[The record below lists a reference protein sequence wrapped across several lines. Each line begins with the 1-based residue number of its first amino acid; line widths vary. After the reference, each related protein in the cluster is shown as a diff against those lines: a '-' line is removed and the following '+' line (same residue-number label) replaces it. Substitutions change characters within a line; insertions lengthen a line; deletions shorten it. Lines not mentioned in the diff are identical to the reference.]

1 MSMHQE
7 QQWAVSR
14 ESVLANV
21 GLIVGA
27 AALTAVAAQISFG
40 TPVPTTLQTFAVF
53 ATSTVLGARRAVA
66 AQLLYLATGA
76 MGAPVFADGRGGV
89 DVVTQA
95 NPLHASGG
103 FLWGFVLA
111 AFVVGFS
118 ADRFG
123 LGFWTM
129 VPAMLVGSVA
139 LYLPGLLWLHQAIP
153 VPWTGSGGTVLNYG
167 LWPFALGDL
176 AKILAAA
183 AVVDPNAPWGRWV
196 ERLRPP
202 H

>member
-1 MSMHQE
+1 M
-7 QQWAVSR
+7 QQRSTELSR
-14 ESVLANV
+14 EFSLAGV

-27 AALTAVAAQISFG
+27 AALTAISAQISFG

-53 ATSTVLGARRAVA
+53 ATSAVLGARRAVA

-76 MGAPVFADGRGGV
+76 IGVPVFADGKGGV

-111 AFVVGFS
+111 AFVVGYA

-123 LGFWTM
+123 HSFWTT
-129 VPAMLVGSVA
+129 VPAMLIGSVA
-139 LYLPGLLWLHQAIP
+139 LYVPGLIWLQQAIP
-153 VPWTGSGGTVLNYG
+153 VPWTGGGATVLNYG

-183 AVVDPNAPWGRWV
+183 AVVDPRAPWGAMV
-196 ERLRPP
+196 DRLRAI
-202 H
+202 

>member
-1 MSMHQE
+1 M
-7 QQWAVSR
+7 QQRSWELTR
-14 ESVLANV
+14 ESAIASA

-27 AALTAVAAQISFG
+27 AALTAVSAQISFG
-40 TPVPTTLQTFAVF
+40 TPVPTTLQTLAVF
-53 ATSTVLGARRAVA
+53 STAAVLGARRAVA

-76 MGAPVFADGRGGV
+76 AGAPVFANGKGGV
-89 DVVTQA
+89 DIIATA

-111 AFVVGFS
+111 SFVVGLA
-118 ADRFG
+118 ADR
-123 LGFWTM
+123 LGHSFWTT

-139 LYLPGLLWLHQAIP
+139 LYVPGLIWLHQAIP
-153 VPWTGSGGTVLNYG
+153 VPWTGAGGTVFNYG

-183 AVVDPNAPWGRWV
+183 ALVDPNAPWGRLV
-196 ERLRPP
+196 ERLRM
-202 H
+202 

>member
-1 MSMHQE
+1 MSMQE

-27 AALTAVAAQISFG
+27 AAITAVAAQISFG
-40 TPVPTTLQTFAVF
+40 APVPTTLQTLAVF
-53 ATSTVLGARRAVA
+53 ATSAVLGARRAVA

-76 MGAPVFADGRGGV
+76 IGAPVFADGRGGV
-89 DVVTQA
+89 DIVTQA

-111 AFVVGFS
+111 AFVVGFA

-123 LGFWTM
+123 HGFWTM

-153 VPWTGSGGTVLNYG
+153 VLWTGSGGTVLNYG

-183 AVVDPNAPWGRWV
+183 AIVDPNAPWGRWV
-196 ERLRPP
+196 DRLRPA
-202 H
+202 

>member
-1 MSMHQE
+1 MSMQE

-27 AALTAVAAQISFG
+27 AAITALAAQISFG
-40 TPVPTTLQTFAVF
+40 APVPTTLQTLAVF
-53 ATSTVLGARRAVA
+53 ATSAVLGARRAVA

-76 MGAPVFADGRGGV
+76 IGAPVFSDGRGGV
-89 DVVTQA
+89 DIVTQA

-111 AFVVGFS
+111 AFVVGFA

-123 LGFWTM
+123 HAFWTM

-183 AVVDPNAPWGRWV
+183 AIVDPNAPWGRWV
-196 ERLRPP
+196 DRLRPD
-202 H
+202 

>member
-1 MSMHQE
+1 MHQE

-27 AALTAVAAQISFG
+27 AAITAAAAQISFG
-40 TPVPTTLQTFAVF
+40 TPVPTTLQTLAVF
-53 ATSTVLGARRAVA
+53 ATSAVLGARRAVA

-76 MGAPVFADGRGGV
+76 AGAPVFADGRGGV
-89 DVVTQA
+89 DIVSQA

-111 AFVVGFS
+111 AFVVGFAS
-118 ADRFG
+118 DRFG
-123 LGFWTM
+123 HGFWTM
-129 VPAMLVGSVA
+129 VPAMLIGSVA
-139 LYLPGLLWLHQAIP
+139 LYLPGLVWLHQAIP

-183 AVVDPNAPWGRWV
+183 AIVDPNAPWGRWV
-196 ERLRPP
+196 DRIRPV
-202 H
+202 

>member
-1 MSMHQE
+1 M
-7 QQWAVSR
+7 
-14 ESVLANV
+14 
-21 GLIVGA
+21 
-27 AALTAVAAQISFG
+27 
-40 TPVPTTLQTFAVF
+40 F
-53 ATSTVLGARRAVA
+53 ATSAVLGARRAVA

-76 MGAPVFADGRGGV
+76 VGAPVFADGRGGA
-89 DVVTQA
+89 DIVTQA

-111 AFVVGFS
+111 AFVVGFA

-123 LGFWTM
+123 HGFWTM

-153 VPWTGSGGTVLNYG
+153 VPWTGGGGTVLNYG

-183 AVVDPNAPWGRWV
+183 AIVDPNAPWGRWV
-196 ERLRPP
+196 DRLRPA
-202 H
+202 